1 MTERPPDGG
10 AERPQLSARVV
21 FVLFSAVFLACYFSV
36 WSNDYGI
43 TDDYYDFFYG
53 TEGTHTGKRII
64 EGRPLYAAIGYV
76 LTSLATELE
85 DLRWIRL
92 IGIAGIAL
100 LAWSLYQALVRAG
113 CGRFQSFCTGT
124 IIGTSL
130 PFQLCAAW
138 ATLAPWPF
146 AAAVSGLAFLLAD
159 RAFDQQ
165 RLPRRWAL
173 AAGASLCLLAALA
186 IYQPVAMFFWVFAA
200 IHLLKCGEGTL
211 RRFAWYC
218 AIAAAGMAMGFVL
231 YKLGPAIHPDSHYAS
246 RGGLIPIE
254 DIPERIAWFVHPVR
268 DALNFL
274 LLQEMYRKA
283 ITPVTIT
290 LSLFIAISLILHLRG
305 RLGQRLL
312 KWGLALAFLFLSHA
326 IMLVV
331 ERHAGGYRVLPALA
345 SLVVL
350 YLYLASKGYAFHMA
364 RFLSPVRV
372 NAIAGIAA
380 AICVL
385 AAAWQVQAYFVTP
398 QMKELAFIRTELSGQ
413 DLSEYRGIHV
423 IRPGPFDGFVPM
435 QYAAASSRFPWAVPP
450 MIGYVLRDLAPAHAG
465 LPVTH
470 SAFDDPSPPPQGSL
484 VVDIGKGIAAFP

>member
-1 MTERPPDGG
+1 MTTCLPGSRYR
-10 AERPQLSARVV
+10 RPQLPGWAI
-21 FVLFSAVFLACYFSV
+21 LAPLLAVFLACYASV
-36 WSNDYGI
+36 WNNDYGI
-43 TDDYYDFFYG
+43 TDDYPDFFYG
-53 TEGTHTGKRII
+53 TEGTHPEKRVI

-76 LTSLATELE
+76 FTSLATELE

-100 LAWSLYQALVRAG
+100 LASG
-113 CGRFQSFCTGT
+113 GRG
-124 IIGTSL
+124 
-130 PFQLCAAW
+130 
-138 ATLAPWPF
+138 
-146 AAAVSGLAFLLAD
+146 
-159 RAFDQQ
+159 
-165 RLPRRWAL
+165 
-173 AAGASLCLLAALA
+173 
-186 IYQPVAMFFWVFAA
+186 QPVPAGRSR
-200 IHLLKCGEGTL
+200 HLSARGHVLLGVRRHPSAEVRGGGYML
-211 RRFAWYC
+211 RRLAWYC
-218 AIAAAGMAMGFVL
+218 MVVASGMVLAFAL
-231 YKLGPAIHPDSHYAS
+231 YKLGPTIYPDSHYAS

-254 DIPERIAWFVHPVR
+254 DIPERIAWFVHPVK

-274 LLQEMYRKA
+274 LLQEMYRGA
-283 ITPVTIT
+283 ITLVTIA
-290 LSLFIAISLILHLRG
+290 LSLFIATGLILHFRG

-331 ERHAGGYRVLPALA
+331 ERHAGGYRVLAAPV

-350 YLYLASKGYAFHMA
+350 YLFFASKGYAFHMA

-385 AAAWQVQAYFVTP
+385 VAAWQVQVSFVTP
-398 QMKELAFIRTELSGQ
+398 QVKELAFIRSELSGE
-413 DLSEYRGIHV
+413 DLSKYRGIHV
-423 IRPGPFDGFVPM
+423 IRPGPFDGFVPV

-450 MIGYVLRDLAPAHAG
+450 MVGFVLRDLAPAYAG

-484 VVDIGKGIAAFP
+484 VVDIGKGIAASP